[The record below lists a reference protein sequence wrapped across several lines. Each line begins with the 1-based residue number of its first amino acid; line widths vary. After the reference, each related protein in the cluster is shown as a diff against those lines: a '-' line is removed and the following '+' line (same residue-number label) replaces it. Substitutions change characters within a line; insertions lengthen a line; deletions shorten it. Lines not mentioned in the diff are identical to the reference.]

1 VTAGQTGDL
10 IAEQDA
16 ILARVVGFI
25 QEGMRANRISDESG
39 EVLIAAAERQHD
51 EAVSRIRMAGGYLA

>member
-1 VTAGQTGDL
+1 
-10 IAEQDA
+10 
-16 ILARVVGFI
+16 VGFI